1 MWTAFFEIYCRV
13 KQHNALV
20 IGFSNNFSTVP
31 SLLDIKQISNG
42 IVFGDIKNY
51 FNILERLLNLQVMA
65 YAVSLP
71 YTCSSFLSWDVLFRF
86 ITILCTTTKA
96 TEFINRMWLTQEW
109 YFVFNV
115 CKVGKS
121 WSEVLQV
128 LFILRFIVFL
138 GNPMEGS

>member
-13 KQHNALV
+13 KQQNALV

-65 YAVSLP
+65 YAVSLL
-71 YTCSSFLSWDVLFRF
+71 YTCSIFLS
-86 ITILCTTTKA
+86 
-96 TEFINRMWLTQEW
+96 
-109 YFVFNV
+109 
-115 CKVGKS
+115 
-121 WSEVLQV
+121 
-128 LFILRFIVFL
+128 
-138 GNPMEGS
+138 